1 MLMGNITKT
10 DLFPAGKDLTAGSQY
25 THKKQSQSSAESSY
39 QAALLKRKAN
49 AQTEKPIDP
58 SKRFSVTSAQS
69 VTALQSDYLRSIRET
84 RASKKKTSL
93 ATKKLQYSFKKVSS
107 EIMRS
112 KTPSAAKSAAGKAR
126 REVLRLKRLKAS
138 GEYDAEEIEAAI
150 THAKSME
157 RIAKKKAAHLEQE
170 EMIEVTDDGSGT
182 LSLKDALKA
191 ENRENRSE
199 ENPENESD
207 LTEEE
212 ITNPAGAED
221 AAAEAEAAREQMQ
234 AETEYRQELAQEE
247 AQAMQEELAAEM
259 SEQMSELMTE
269 ISEEMQEMMEQFDMM
284 EMLSGPVG
292 KMNSQDFEMLK
303 TKHRTDE
310 MKEIAKADKEY
321 LKVIFDKLQ
330 REKSGGASVAASTS
344 SGGISMGGS
353 SPVSISG
360 ALSSIDISTPDASA
374 VAASSVSGMEGAVVD
389 VSI

>member
-1 MLMGNITKT
+1 MGNVSNAS
-10 DLFPAGKDLTAGSQY
+10 LFPAGKDLTAGSQN
-25 THKKQSQSSAESSY
+25 TQNKTAQKSAESSY

-49 AQTEKPIDP
+49 AQTEKPVDP
-58 SKRFSVTSAQS
+58 SNRFSATSAQS
-69 VTALQSDYLRSIRET
+69 FSALQSDYLKSIRET
-84 RASKKKTSL
+84 RTSKKQSNL
-93 ATKKLQYSFKKVSS
+93 AKKKLQYSFKKVSS

-112 KTPSAAKSAAGKAR
+112 KTPAAAKSAAGKAR

-138 GEYDAEEIEAAI
+138 GEYDSEELEAAI

-191 ENRENRSE
+191 ENRKDKS
-199 ENPENESD
+199 
-207 LTEEE
+207 
-212 ITNPAGAED
+212 AED
-221 AAAEAEAAREQMQ
+221 GENQDNEL
-234 AETEYRQELAQEE
+234 EYQPELAQEE

-310 MKEIAKADKEY
+310 MKEIAKADREY
-321 LKVIFDKLQ
+321 LKVIFDK
-330 REKSGGASVAASTS
+330 THTD
-344 SGGISMGGS
+344 
-353 SPVSISG
+353 
-360 ALSSIDISTPDASA
+360 ALSSVNINIPDASIA
-374 VAASSVSGMEGAVVD
+374 TGMEGAVVD
-389 VSI
+389 ISV